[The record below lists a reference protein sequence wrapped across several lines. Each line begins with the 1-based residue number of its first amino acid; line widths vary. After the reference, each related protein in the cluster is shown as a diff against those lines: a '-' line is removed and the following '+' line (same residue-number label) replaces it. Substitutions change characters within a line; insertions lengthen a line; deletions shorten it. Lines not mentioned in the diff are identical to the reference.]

1 MATSSN
7 DDQTEEMD
15 VDSPTDTCK
24 AQMHIKVES
33 TNWNSKDKKTWATLE
48 KKLQTFCS
56 KLDKGAISILK
67 IHPDEKDPH
76 SATVEV
82 APSSA
87 VGILLEQKTFKVL
100 DSPCEATVHFLSKS
114 LMPADHSYPP
124 TDKKKV
130 QIPLRVEAQVALN
143 TLNPEAVEAI
153 HVKYKQFCSED
164 GKVTVHGSFEED
176 QLHKDIL
183 MFHLDSKKLYQEQQR
198 EMEHEARTNLETGAE
213 GFEGKNGVSPKRDMS
228 KNGEDQVPAGQTIP
242 MSQFHYDYLTK
253 AYRREIE
260 DIKQSSGVEM
270 NSEVIVSFSP
280 AQGQERAR
288 VQKAEEDF
296 IRLYQNI
303 ATSLGSVKT
312 PLSSEERGLLEDDFK
327 EMQSNSSRFVL
338 NKTEDGYNLVGPHQ
352 DLQRFQKELMSR
364 LSGTA
369 KRARSALIE
378 VHCKEQLMKK
388 DLEIYHVHWE
398 FIKQLYS
405 KQLQRIQE
413 KFGVK
418 IDGQPVSGSQE
429 AVKLEIKQDKGNFN
443 LQSHAFHAFL
453 ELYQKVATGLM
464 SRSVED
470 ASETQNAKKFFK
482 EIRPN
487 HPNVWQDEQNGSLK
501 LVGFV
506 NHLAPAVLE
515 METNMGKKVFKG
527 EELVLKFL
535 TSSVGPPTTTTQG
548 ATGGPH
554 TEEENCPICLSDFT
568 EKTLLKCKHAFCK
581 GCLDQAK
588 SVAPVCPVCKTVFG
602 KVEGNQPPGKMTW
615 HRARYSLPGFQCGT
629 IEISYDIPSGTQ
641 TEKHP
646 NPSRRFSGTAR
657 QAYLPDNAEGN
668 EVLRLLKKAFGQK
681 LIFTVGTS
689 RTSGAEDTVTWNDI
703 HHKTTR
709 DGGPQGFGYPDPD
722 YLKRVKEEL
731 KDKGIE

>member
-7 DDQTEEMD
+7 DDQTEAMD
-15 VDSPTDTCK
+15 VDTPQDDSSTDTGK
-24 AQMHIKVES
+24 AQVHIKVES
-33 TNWNSKDKKTWATLE
+33 TNWNLKDKKPWATLE

-56 KLDKGAISILK
+56 KLSKGAISVLK
-67 IHPDEKDPH
+67 IDPDEQDPRY
-76 SATVEV
+76 ATAEV
-82 APSSA
+82 TPSSA
-87 VGILLEQKTFKVL
+87 VGILLEQKPFKVHDL
-100 DSPCEATVHFLSKS
+100 SCEATVHFLNKS
-114 LMPADHSYPP
+114 LAPADHSDPP

-130 QIPLRVEAQVALN
+130 QIPLKVGAQLDLN
-143 TLNPEAVEAI
+143 KLNPEAAEAI

-164 GKVTVHGSFEED
+164 GKVTVQGSFEEVD
-176 QLHKDIL
+176 QFHKDIL
-183 MFHLDSKKLYQEQQR
+183 MFHLDSKRLHQEQQQ
-198 EMEHEARTNLETGAE
+198 EMEHEARTNLETEAE
-213 GFEGKNGVSPKRDMS
+213 GFEGKNGASPKRDMS

-280 AQGQERAR
+280 AQGKEEAR
-288 VQKAEEDF
+288 VQKAGEDF
-296 IRLYQNI
+296 IHLYQNA
-303 ATSLGSVKT
+303 ATSLGSVKI
-312 PLSSEERGLLEDDFK
+312 PLSSEEHGRLQDDFK
-327 EMQSNSSRFVL
+327 EMQSSSFRFVL
-338 NKTEDGYNLVGPHQ
+338 NKTEDGYNLVGPQQ
-352 DLQRFQKELMSR
+352 DLQRVQKELMSR

-369 KRARSALIE
+369 KKARSELIE
-378 VHCKEQLMKK
+378 IHYEEQLMKK
-388 DLEIYHVHWE
+388 DLEMYHVHWK
-398 FIKQLYS
+398 FINQLYS

-429 AVKLEIKQDKGNFN
+429 AVKLEIKQDKGSFN

-470 ASETQNAKKFFK
+470 ASEAQNAKKLFK
-482 EIRPN
+482 EICPN
-487 HPNVWQDEQNGSLK
+487 HPNVWEDEQNVSLK

-535 TSSVGPPTTTTQG
+535 TS
-548 ATGGPH
+548 ATGGPD

-581 GCLDQAK
+581 GCLDQAM
-588 SVAPVCPVCKTVFG
+588 ATNPMCPVCKAVFG

-615 HRARYSLPGFQCGT
+615 HKTRNSLPGFHCGT
-629 IEISYDIPSGTQ
+629 IEISYDIPSGIQ

-646 NPSRRFSGTAR
+646 NPGRHFSGTAR
-657 QAYLPDNAEGN
+657 QAYLPDNAEGE
-668 EVLRLLKKAFGQK
+668 EVLRLLKKAFNQK

-703 HHKTTR
+703 HHKTR
-709 DGGPQGFGYPDPD
+709 IHGGPQGFGYPDPD

>member
-1 MATSSN
+1 M
-7 DDQTEEMD
+7 
-15 VDSPTDTCK
+15 
-24 AQMHIKVES
+24 
-33 TNWNSKDKKTWATLE
+33 
-48 KKLQTFCS
+48 
-56 KLDKGAISILK
+56 
-67 IHPDEKDPH
+67 
-76 SATVEV
+76 
-82 APSSA
+82 
-87 VGILLEQKTFKVL
+87 
-100 DSPCEATVHFLSKS
+100 
-114 LMPADHSYPP
+114 
-124 TDKKKV
+124 
-130 QIPLRVEAQVALN
+130 
-143 TLNPEAVEAI
+143 
-153 HVKYKQFCSED
+153 
-164 GKVTVHGSFEED
+164 VTVQGSFEEVD
-176 QLHKDIL
+176 QFHKDIL
-183 MFHLDSKKLYQEQQR
+183 MFHLDSKKLHQEQQQ

-213 GFEGKNGVSPKRDMS
+213 GFEGKNGASPKRDMS

-280 AQGQERAR
+280 AQGQEGAR

-296 IRLYQNI
+296 IHLYQNI
-303 ATSLGSVKT
+303 VTNLGSFKI
-312 PLSSEERGLLEDDFK
+312 PLSSEEHGRLEDDFK
-327 EMQSNSSRFVL
+327 EMQSNSFRFVL
-338 NKTEDGYNLVGPHQ
+338 NKTEDGYNLVGPQQ
-352 DLQRFQKELMSR
+352 DRQRVQKELMSR

-369 KRARSALIE
+369 KRARSELIE
-378 VHCKEQLMKK
+378 IHCEEQLMKK
-388 DLEIYHVHWE
+388 DLEMYRVHWE
-398 FIKQLYS
+398 FMKQLYS

-443 LQSHAFHAFL
+443 LQSHAFHVFL
-453 ELYQKVATGLM
+453 ELYQKVATSLM

-470 ASETQNAKKFFK
+470 ASEAQNAKKFFK
-482 EIRPN
+482 KIRPN
-487 HPNVWQDEQNGSLK
+487 HPNVWEDEQNGSLK

-535 TSSVGPPTTTTQG
+535 TSSVDPPATITQG

-581 GCLDQAK
+581 GCLDRAK

-602 KVEGNQPPGKMTW
+602 KVEGNQPPGKMIW
-615 HRARYSLPGFQCGT
+615 HRTSYSLPGFRCGT

-646 NPSRRFSGTAR
+646 NPGRRFHGTTR
-657 QAYLPDNAEGN
+657 QAYLPDNAEGD
-668 EVLRLLKKAFGQK
+668 EVLRLLKKAFDQK

-689 RTSGAEDTVTWNDI
+689 RTSGADDTVTWNDI

-709 DGGPQGFGYPDPD
+709 DGGPQGFGYPDPN